1 MQLVWLQVHLLQLM
15 AILQRAAL
23 KWRLRLFEFHLQRME
38 DDEGDDKDEDKDK
51 EDEDGEDE
59 EQYSVGHH
67 KEEHS

>member
-1 MQLVWLQVHLLQLM
+1 M

-23 KWRLRLFEFHLQRME
+23 KWTLRLFEFHLQRME

-51 EDEDGEDE
+51 EDEDEEDE
-59 EQYSVGHH
+59 EQYSAGHR